1 MSLKDKKSLYD
12 RSTLLELGDNV
23 GGDPGFLF
31 FGNSKNNSSPFLPS
45 NGQRSNYRNDH
56 MVDLLENSV
65 FSPNSKI
72 TYSADSKPSKDLN
85 GGLPTN
91 GEYINN
97 MPT

>member
-31 FGNSKNNSSPFLPS
+31 RGNSMGNSSPFLPS
-45 NGQRSNYRNDH
+45 GKSQIENDH

-97 MPT
+97 MPS